1 MQNTIIYAEVTTLY
15 TKIKSRAYNLVN
27 NNKVFEVIIII
38 LIIINTGSVI
48 AETFNLPQNV
58 RDILSTVETVSV
70 IIFTAEYLL
79 RVWTADMLREELSPA
94 KARLKYIFSFMAI
107 IDLFA
112 IMPFYLPMI
121 IPIDLRALRSLR
133 LVRLLRLFKLNRYTK
148 ALSTIAEVFKR
159 KASQLISSLLVVG
172 LLMLIALLI
181 MYNVEHEAQPD
192 KFTNVFQALWWS
204 VATLTTVGYG
214 DIYPITIP
222 GKILSTIIALLG
234 IGLVA
239 VPTGIITAGFSDVI
253 ETDKDGEEQDE
264 KKYCPYCGHK
274 IS

>member
-1 MQNTIIYAEVTTLY
+1 MY

-58 RDILSTVETVSV
+58 RDILSTVVIVSV